1 MGTKSLYENGGHE
14 NAKIGKQYTFDLNF
28 GELEFDWKQLLVT
41 MRIIGGNNNGG
52 TSTGD
57 NGGTISSKN
66 TKEENNGIEEEED
79 DSDSS
84 SLLLVKTLLSAQF
97 SMDQLSGLEQMP
109 GSTTSLFKN
118 KKHGGSLLDGRIFGK
133 MMMIDDNNTT
143 RMMTD
148 QQQHLC
154 MNYQNPPSHEYLMGV
169 NVILISVILLLIIG
183 FILLVMQIIFGS
195 CWIFRNHYYHHPLL
209 FRNRMKK

>member
-1 MGTKSLYENGGHE
+1 
-14 NAKIGKQYTFDLNF
+14 
-28 GELEFDWKQLLVT
+28 

-52 TSTGD
+52 GTSTGV
-57 NGGTISSKN
+57 
-66 TKEENNGIEEEED
+66 TKQENNGIEEEED

-84 SLLLVKTLLSAQF
+84 SLLLVKPLLSAQF

-148 QQQHLC
+148 QQQQQYLC

-169 NVILISVILLLIIG
+169 NVILISYILLLIIG

-195 CWIFRNHYYHHPLL
+195 IWIFRNHYYHHPLL